1 MRQNTYDPKVFVQSH
16 ITSLGVI
23 FVPPRTW
30 ARKTYAEYPSHT
42 SHTKNKYLVPR
53 TTPPYSSFLF
63 DTMTIVR
70 SSPSPLVPT
79 KSMVI
84 VTPPSRQQERMSD
97 KYLLSRN
104 SLPALLSIGQDD
116 RSCAKFRLQPRY
128 KIRINS
134 IASYN
139 TSKKRPILT
148 DDADDDA
155 DAFMQSPTSHRRYMR
170 RGSRTPAM
178 LLLCRHASLLEMA
191 TNIAAANT
199 TNTMNECTNTP
210 ISSASAAIPYM
221 NSIDHYNNNN
231 NSNKN
236 DTDVAFCHQFHDAL
250 QMNHSLQGQRDTNT
264 NDTTHLISSVR
275 INSTSTINVSSSQC
289 AKPPPSALLPSIPQ
303 L

>member
-1 MRQNTYDPKVFVQSH
+1 
-16 ITSLGVI
+16 
-23 FVPPRTW
+23 
-30 ARKTYAEYPSHT
+30 
-42 SHTKNKYLVPR
+42 
-53 TTPPYSSFLF
+53 
-63 DTMTIVR
+63 MTIVR

-84 VTPPSRQQERMSD
+84 VTPPSRRQERMSD
-97 KYLLSRN
+97 KYLQSRN

-148 DDADDDA
+148 DDADSDA

-199 TNTMNECTNTP
+199 TNTMNECTTTP

-221 NSIDHYNNNN
+221 NCIDYN
-231 NSNKN
+231 NSNN
-236 DTDVAFCHQFHDAL
+236 TDTDVAFCHQFHDAL

-275 INSTSTINVSSSQC
+275 INSTTINVSSSQC
-289 AKPPPSALLPSIPQ
+289 AKPPPSALLSSIPQ